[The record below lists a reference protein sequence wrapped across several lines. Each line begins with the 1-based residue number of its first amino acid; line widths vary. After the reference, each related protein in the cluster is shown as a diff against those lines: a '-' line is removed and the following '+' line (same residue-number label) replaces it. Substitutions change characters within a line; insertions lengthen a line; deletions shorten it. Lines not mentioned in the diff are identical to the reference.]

1 MSGLITALTVLV
13 AFGVTALMGLVF
25 IPYLRKLKFGQ
36 TILDIGPR
44 WHKSKQGTPTMGGI
58 IFIIGTVVA
67 LAAALAVRAFSGQQT
82 SEIGAGLINT
92 RVFGGLAMALGFAL
106 IGFIDDYIKVV
117 KKQNLGLTAS
127 QKTMLQ
133 LLVAAAYLLALS
145 LAGDRLTY
153 IPFIGEVDLGIFYWP
168 IALIAI
174 YGFVNAV
181 NLTDGIDG
189 LAGSVTMIVGICF
202 MLCAGVLGFYKMNL
216 MAAALVGSCAGFLV
230 WNFHPAKVFM
240 GDTGSLFLGGMVCAL
255 AFGINRPILLLP
267 AGIIYIVEAMSVV
280 IQVGYYKKTKKR
292 LFKMSPIH
300 HHFELSGWS
309 EIKIVG
315 VFSIITAIGCAAAI
329 LVNVAD
335 ML

>member
-67 LAAALAVRAFSGQQT
+67 LAAALAVLAFSGQQT

-133 LLVAAAYLLALS
+133 LRVAAAYLLALS
-145 LAGDRLTY
+145 WAGDRLT
-153 IPFIGEVDLGIFYWP
+153 
-168 IALIAI
+168 
-174 YGFVNAV
+174 
-181 NLTDGIDG
+181 
-189 LAGSVTMIVGICF
+189 
-202 MLCAGVLGFYKMNL
+202 
-216 MAAALVGSCAGFLV
+216 
-230 WNFHPAKVFM
+230 
-240 GDTGSLFLGGMVCAL
+240 
-255 AFGINRPILLLP
+255 
-267 AGIIYIVEAMSVV
+267 
-280 IQVGYYKKTKKR
+280 
-292 LFKMSPIH
+292 
-300 HHFELSGWS
+300 
-309 EIKIVG
+309 
-315 VFSIITAIGCAAAI
+315 
-329 LVNVAD
+329 
-335 ML
+335 